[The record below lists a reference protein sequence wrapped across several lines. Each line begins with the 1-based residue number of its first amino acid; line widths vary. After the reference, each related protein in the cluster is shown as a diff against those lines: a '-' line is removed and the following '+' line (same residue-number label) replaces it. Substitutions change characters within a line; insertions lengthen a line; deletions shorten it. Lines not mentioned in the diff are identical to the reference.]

1 MNKLL
6 TEIKNSRDVR
16 DSTLKIYENNLNTL
30 SKDVLNKPFRSR
42 QFLLKKKDAVIA
54 KLQEYN
60 QSKRRSMIASILVA
74 ISPKGKNQP
83 QNKNFSK
90 IYKIYNAMLKEEN
103 QVYQDAIADNQKS
116 DKDLANW
123 VNWNEFLEKR
133 DQLGDELKCLGYS
146 NYAKSIKNKCDRQ
159 KIIQHLLLSLYTY
172 LPPRRL
178 EYSNM
183 ILYPMG
189 AYQQLGEEEKKD
201 RIYYVTNKGKAFIH
215 YGKNSTKSRTENNI
229 IVNVP
234 KQLYDVVKRYIKLFE
249 IKTGELLLEN
259 ALGRKYT
266 ANGLG
271 KEIKKTIMKALFN
284 KEGAVGILR
293 KSFLSNQFG
302 GEIGKQQDLAEKMN
316 HSTAVQQGVY
326 VKV

>member
-16 DSTLKIYENNLNTL
+16 ESTLKIYENNLNTL
-30 SKDVLNKPFRSR
+30 SKDVLKKPFRSR
-42 QFLLKKKDAVIA
+42 QFLLKQKDAVIA

-83 QNKNFSK
+83 QNKNFAK
-90 IYKIYNAMLKEEN
+90 IYKIYNAMLKDEN

-116 DKDLANW
+116 DKDIANW

-133 DQLGDELKCLGYS
+133 DELGDELKCLGYT
-146 NYAKSIKNKCDRQ
+146 NYAKNVKNKCDRQ
-159 KIIQHLLLSLYTY
+159 KIIEHLLLSLYTY

-178 EYSNM
+178 EYANM

-189 AYQQLGEEEKKD
+189 AYQQLGVEKDD
-201 RIYYVTNKGKAFIH
+201 RIYYVTNKGKSFIH
-215 YGKNSTKSRTENNI
+215 YGRNSTKSKTENNI
-229 IVNVP
+229 IINVP
-234 KQLYDVVKRYIKLFE
+234 RALYDVVKRYIKLFE
-249 IKTGELLLEN
+249 IKSGELLLQN

-266 ANGLG
+266 PNGWG
-271 KEIKKTIMKALFN
+271 KEIKKTMKALFN
-284 KEGAVGILR
+284 KEGSVGILR

-302 GEIGKQQDLAEKMN
+302 GEIGKQKDLAEKMN
-316 HSTAVQQGVY
+316 HSTAVQQSVY

>member
-16 DSTLKIYENNLNTL
+16 ESTLKIYENNLNTL
-30 SKDVLNKPFRSR
+30 SKDINKKPFRSR
-42 QFLLKKKDAVIA
+42 QFLLKQKDAVIA
-54 KLQEYN
+54 KLQEYP

-90 IYKIYNAMLKEEN
+90 IYKMYNAMLKDEN

-116 DKDLANW
+116 DKDIANW
-123 VNWNEFLEKR
+123 VNWKELTDKR
-133 DQLGDELKCLGYS
+133 DELGDELKCLGYT
-146 NYAKSIKNKCDRQ
+146 NYAKSIKGGKCDRQ
-159 KIIQHLLLSLYTY
+159 KMIHHLLLSLYTY

-178 EYSNM
+178 EYANM
-183 ILYPMG
+183 ILYPIG
-189 AYQQLGEEEKKD
+189 AYQQLGEEKD
-201 RIYYVTNKGKAFIH
+201 NNIYYVSNKGKSFIH
-215 YGKNSTKSRTENNI
+215 YGKNSTKSKTDNNI
-229 IVNVP
+229 IFNVP
-234 KQLYDVVKRYIKLFE
+234 RALYDIIKRYIKLFE
-249 IKTGELLLEN
+249 IKSGELLLEN

-266 ANGLG
+266 PNGLG
-271 KEIKKTIMKALFN
+271 KELKKLMKMHFN
-284 KEGAVGILR
+284 KEGSVGILR

-302 GEIGKQQDLAEKMN
+302 GEIAKQNKLAEMMN
-316 HSTAVQQGVY
+316 HSKAVQQSVY

>member
-6 TEIKNSRDVR
+6 DEIKKSRDVR
-16 DSTLKIYENNLNTL
+16 PSTLKIYENNLNSL
-30 SKDVLNKPFRSR
+30 SKDVINKPFRSR
-42 QFLLKKKDAVIA
+42 QFLLKQKDAVIA

-60 QSKRRSMIASILVA
+60 PSKRRSMIASILVA

-90 IYKIYNAMLKEEN
+90 VYKLYNAMLKDEN
-103 QVYQDAIADNQKS
+103 KVYQNSIADNQKS
-116 DKDLANW
+116 DKDIANW

-133 DQLGDELKCLGYS
+133 DELGDELKCLGYT
-146 NYAKSIKNKCDRQ
+146 NYAKTIKNKSDRQ
-159 KIIQHLLLSLYTY
+159 RIIQHLVLSLYTY

-183 ILYPMG
+183 ILYPIG
-189 AYQQLGEEEKKD
+189 AYQQLGGEKD
-201 RIYYVTNKGKAFIH
+201 NRIYYVTNKGKAFIH
-215 YGKNSTKSRTENNI
+215 YGKNATKSKTDNNI
-229 IVNVP
+229 IFNVP
-234 KQLYDVVKRYIKLFE
+234 RALYDIIKRYIKLFE
-249 IKTGELLLEN
+249 IKNGELLLEN

-266 ANGLG
+266 PNGLG
-271 KEIKKTIMKALFN
+271 KEIKKTIMKSLFN
-284 KEGAVGILR
+284 KEGSVGILR

-302 GEIGKQQDLAEKMN
+302 GEIGKQKELAHMMN
-316 HSTAVQQGVY
+316 HTTAVQQSVY

>member
-6 TEIKNSRDVR
+6 NEIKNSRDVR
-16 DSTLKIYENNLNTL
+16 DSTLQIYKNNLNTL

-42 QFLLKKKDAVIA
+42 QFLLKQKDAVIA

-90 IYKIYNAMLKEEN
+90 IYKIYNAMLRDEN
-103 QVYQDAIADNQKS
+103 KVYQDAIADNQKS
-116 DKDLANW
+116 DKDIANW
-123 VNWNEFLEKR
+123 INWPEFLEKR
-133 DQLGDELKCLGYS
+133 DELGDELKCLGYT
-146 NYAKSIKNKCDRQ
+146 NYAKNVKNKCDRQ
-159 KIIQHLLLSLYTY
+159 KIIQHLVLSLYTY

-178 EYSNM
+178 EYAEM

-189 AYQQLGEEEKKD
+189 AYQQLGEEKD
-201 RIYYVTNKGKAFIH
+201 NRIYYVTNKGKAFIH
-215 YGKNSTKSRTENNI
+215 YGKNATKSKTENNI

-234 KQLYDVVKRYIKLFE
+234 RALYDIVKRYIKLFE
-249 IKTGELLLEN
+249 IKSGELLLEN
-259 ALGRKYT
+259 ALGRKYSP
-266 ANGLG
+266 NGWG
-271 KEIKKTIMKALFN
+271 KEIKKTMEALFN
-284 KEGAVGILR
+284 KKGAVGILR

-302 GEIGKQQDLAEKMN
+302 GEIGKQKELAEMMN
-316 HSTAVQQGVY
+316 HTTAVQQSVY

>member
-16 DSTLKIYENNLNTL
+16 DSTLKIYETNLNTL

-42 QFLLKKKDAVIA
+42 QFLLKQKDAVIA

-90 IYKIYNAMLKEEN
+90 IYKIYNAMLRDEN

-133 DQLGDELKCLGYS
+133 DELGDELKCLGYT
-146 NYAKSIKNKCDRQ
+146 NYAKTVKNKCDKQ

-189 AYQQLGEEEKKD
+189 AYQQLGTEKDDK
-201 RIYYVTNKGKAFIH
+201 IYYVINKGKAFIH
-215 YGKNSTKSRTENNI
+215 YGKNATKSRTENNI

-234 KQLYDVVKRYIKLFE
+234 RALYDVVKRYIKLFE

-266 ANGLG
+266 ANGWG
-271 KEIKKTIMKALFN
+271 KEIKKMMKSLFN
-284 KEGAVGILR
+284 KEGGVGILR

-302 GEIGKQQDLAEKMN
+302 GEIGKQKDLAEKMN
-316 HSTAVQQGVY
+316 HTTAVQQSVY